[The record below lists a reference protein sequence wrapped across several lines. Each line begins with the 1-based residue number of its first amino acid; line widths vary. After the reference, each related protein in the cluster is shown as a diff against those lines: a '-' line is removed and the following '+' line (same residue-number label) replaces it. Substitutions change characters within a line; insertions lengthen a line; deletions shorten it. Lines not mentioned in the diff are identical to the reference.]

1 MLRCFNADV
10 IWEMTT
16 HLPFLFPEDSMD
28 FYTVD
33 PDYMEYLQDF
43 ETEKRGFSRVPNIR
57 YKDRNKFTFG
67 AVLDIGD
74 FHYYVT
80 LSSFNKS

>member
-1 MLRCFNADV
+1 
-10 IWEMTT
+10 
-16 HLPFLFPEDSMD
+16 MD

-80 LSSFNKS
+80 LSCLSTRNTDFAWTMQTEFRRRQGKYMIW